1 MRDPAVL
8 DAGIR
13 AYLEAENAY
22 TEAAMAP
29 TEGLRKQLFAEMK
42 ARIKEDDSSV
52 PSLDG
57 PFAYYQRFETGGQ
70 HPVFCRRP
78 AGDREAGAEVLLAG
92 HREAAGERSEERR
105 VGKGCVQYVLI
116 SVVALPLQQK
126 NKHNKSKPAQCA

>member
-29 TEGLRKQLFAEMK
+29 TEDLRKQLFAEMK

-52 PSLDG
+52 PSPDG

-70 HPVFCRRP
+70 HPVFCRSP
-78 AGDREAGAEVLLAG
+78 VGDREAGEEVLLE
-92 HREAAGERSEERR
+92 RNRAAGGGSTFR
-105 VGKGCVQYVLI
+105 VAPCRPHPPPQ
-116 SVVALPLQQK
+116 PPP
-126 NKHNKSKPAQCA
+126 HT